1 MQHRPAITPPH
12 IGASWR
18 AILIGVLLIIPNT
31 YWITDSA
38 QQGAPTTVSLYFN
51 VIFCIFIITILN
63 ACFARMQ
70 PTFALKSGEL
80 VTIYV
85 MLAVASSLA
94 GHDLLSGLIPMIPH
108 AFWFASEE
116 NDWAALFHKHIP
128 DWLAVKDKAFLADYY
143 RGESS
148 FYHWEV
154 MQGWFRTTVVWGSFV
169 CVLAFVMVCINS
181 VIRKQW
187 IEHEK
192 LSYPIIQLPLALTSR
207 QYNSNILTNKMLWF
221 GVCLAG
227 AIDVLNGLHFLYP
240 VVPSL
245 GGKLYDIGEL
255 FTQRPWSAIGRT
267 PVAVYPFAIGL
278 AFFIPLDLS
287 FSCWFFFLFWRVVRI
302 FDDTARILHSNT
314 LTYQTFG
321 ACIGLSIIAL
331 FVTRQHILQAIKK
344 ALRNDTPLADTGEPM
359 SYRTAILGG
368 ITGLLFII
376 VFCKAAGMSIWVIL
390 VFFGIYFALSM
401 AVTRLRAELGA
412 PVHDLLYIGPDEMMP
427 AIFGTRILGPKNL
440 TISAFFYSFNRAH
453 RGHPMPHQLEGFKL
467 AERTDMNNG
476 RLLIAMLIAIVVG
489 TFSTFWAFYHV
500 SYTKGVEGVRNW
512 LAYDTFNRLHSWLG
526 YSYQQLPDLPAAI
539 AMSIGS
545 LNTFFLMFMRMRFFW
560 WPFHPAGFVISYS
573 RTMEALWFSIFI
585 SCAIKW
591 ILLKHGGRGTHRKL
605 IPFFLGLILGE
616 FVVGSVWSLIGISV
630 ERPMYRFL
638 Y

>member
-1 MQHRPAITPPH
+1 MQHRPAIPPPH

-70 PTFALKSGEL
+70 PTLALKSGEL

-94 GHDLLSGLIPMIPH
+94 GHDVLSGLIPMIPH

-148 FYHWEV
+148 FYRWEV

-227 AIDVLNGLHFLYP
+227 TIDVLNGLHFLYP

-302 FDDTARILHSNT
+302 FDDTTRILHSNT

-321 ACIGLSIIAL
+321 ACIGL
-331 FVTRQHILQAIKK
+331 
-344 ALRNDTPLADTGEPM
+344 
-359 SYRTAILGG
+359 
-368 ITGLLFII
+368 
-376 VFCKAAGMSIWVIL
+376 
-390 VFFGIYFALSM
+390 
-401 AVTRLRAELGA
+401 
-412 PVHDLLYIGPDEMMP
+412 
-427 AIFGTRILGPKNL
+427 
-440 TISAFFYSFNRAH
+440 
-453 RGHPMPHQLEGFKL
+453 
-467 AERTDMNNG
+467 
-476 RLLIAMLIAIVVG
+476 
-489 TFSTFWAFYHV
+489 
-500 SYTKGVEGVRNW
+500 
-512 LAYDTFNRLHSWLG
+512 
-526 YSYQQLPDLPAAI
+526 
-539 AMSIGS
+539 
-545 LNTFFLMFMRMRFFW
+545 
-560 WPFHPAGFVISYS
+560 
-573 RTMEALWFSIFI
+573 
-585 SCAIKW
+585 
-591 ILLKHGGRGTHRKL
+591 
-605 IPFFLGLILGE
+605 
-616 FVVGSVWSLIGISV
+616 
-630 ERPMYRFL
+630 
-638 Y
+638 